1 MREKE
6 KALIFSYILSQ
17 QKNLE
22 DELQQLQSNIRYRK
36 IDVVDCVEMM
46 CVIERMNAFCQFS
59 RDIISLLNLSEKENI
74 DNE

>member
-36 IDVVDCVEMM
+36 IDVVDCVEMI
-46 CVIERMNAFCQFS
+46 CVIERLNSFYRFS
-59 RDIISLLNLSEKENI
+59 RDVIALLNLSDME
-74 DNE
+74 DNNND